1 MKTGGDAVTE
11 LPLFPL
17 RTVLF
22 PGGLLPLRIF
32 ETRYVDMVGRCMR
45 ESAEFGVLLIRS
57 ESESESGPVGELAAI
72 GTSARIV
79 DFHALPDGLL
89 GLMCRGARRFHL
101 GSRRVQAD
109 GLNIGDVEWLA
120 EPAPSA
126 VAPEHLPL
134 TRLLRRVLREL
145 GDTAR
150 HLDADFDDAGWVSNR
165 LAEFLPLERS
175 AQQQLLELEDP
186 QERMSVLA
194 PLIEVPPEGG
204 GAG

>member
-1 MKTGGDAVTE
+1 MTE

-57 ESESESGPVGELAAI
+57 ESEGETGPVSELATI

-89 GLMCRGARRFHL
+89 GK
-101 GSRRVQAD
+101 
-109 GLNIGDVEWLA
+109 IGV
-120 EPAPSA
+120 
-126 VAPEHLPL
+126 
-134 TRLLRRVLREL
+134 
-145 GDTAR
+145 
-150 HLDADFDDAGWVSNR
+150 DDAV
-165 LAEFLPLERS
+165 LP
-175 AQQQLLELEDP
+175 
-186 QERMSVLA
+186 
-194 PLIEVPPEGG
+194 
-204 GAG
+204 